1 LKKIL
6 QMGKILKGKV
16 VEIKDTKIVI
26 DIDGEMKTFHNDLF
40 NLRVGEKIEFE
51 LVFINKINKAVI
63 LDKIID

>member
-1 LKKIL
+1 
-6 QMGKILKGKV
+6 MEKILKGKV

>member
-1 LKKIL
+1 MKKIL
-6 QMGKILKGKV
+6 QMEKILKGKV

>member
-6 QMGKILKGKV
+6 QMEKILKGKV

>member
-1 LKKIL
+1 MKKIL